1 MQEVFK
7 SGTYLLRGPASE
19 HSPYIHT
26 ASGSFLSI
34 EDELYQTIFGTSLTQ
49 GDAPSD
55 DIDEGDVECDAEVD
69 TSTLPHSTDL
79 HDPRD
84 DMSDGTHDEADIEMM
99 DGDDERNRSE
109 TRNEAAETRS
119 WEETIFDQFAL

>member
-55 DIDEGDVECDAEVD
+55 DIDEGDEMEMDL
-69 TSTLPHSTDL
+69 STLPRSTDL

-84 DMSDGTHDEADIEMM
+84 DMSDGTYDEADIELM
-99 DGDDERNRSE
+99 DDDDERNRSE
-109 TRNEAAETRS
+109 TRNEAAETLS